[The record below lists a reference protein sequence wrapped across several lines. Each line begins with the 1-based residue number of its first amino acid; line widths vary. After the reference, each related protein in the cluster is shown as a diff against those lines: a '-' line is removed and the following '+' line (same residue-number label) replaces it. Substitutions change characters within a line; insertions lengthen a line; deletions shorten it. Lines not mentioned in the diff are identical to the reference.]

1 MADPDPELQKI
12 LNQKVKV
19 LQARAKFFEDVNQNG
34 VNNVEDHNINELISK
49 SPIPV
54 IVDFS
59 ADSWC
64 KPCMVMAPI
73 YEELSHEYAERVL
86 FLKINTDHN
95 RRASEQYRIMSVPT
109 FMMFK
114 EGKKFAQ
121 KLGAAPKPKFKAWID
136 EVLHRMQ

>member
-12 LNQKVKV
+12 LNQKARS
-19 LQARAKFFEDVNQNG
+19 LQARVEFFENVNRKG
-34 VNNVEDHNINELISK
+34 VTNVEDHNINDVISK

-64 KPCMVMAPI
+64 KPCKVMAPI
-73 YEELSHEYAERVL
+73 YEELSQEYFEKLL

-121 KLGAAPKPKFKAWID
+121 KLGASPKSKFKAWID
-136 EVLHRMQ
+136 EVLLRMQ